1 MCSDFLADINNNHAK
16 ECRMDWGPKFVSG
29 IKAIAALGQLLLV
42 THSELEVSILEIPGS
57 YNSHGKPLTIGEKVQ
72 SCSRL
77 YQEAFAKSEQSLAK
91 LSGTSWELASSR
103 GSLHRVTEL
112 FRKDT
117 PAIAYSSFRDEWDR
131 IHRYLCD
138 VQSHASAC
146 FESWT
151 YLLTFIQE
159 FETLINNMATD
170 DKKLTVL
177 LSGKLEKA
185 KAEIKTRRY
194 DIDQETR
201 DTKDSQ
207 GFDFTYAVPLLVAIL
222 TVLLLSGILFR
233 AIILSCMFLCA
244 LLILRE
250 GMEQSGYR
258 STSDDNDGDQ
268 TRDLEIEIERLTHK
282 HKLSAT
288 IGQTL
293 QELCSSL
300 ASAIGGVREI
310 HDSYRAM
317 SERLQSMNEEKI
329 DRFKKALNRISHII
343 SWDESYNAN
352 RTTDHQPRES
362 KDVTELRELA
372 IELRL
377 TFYII
382 FEWSSLY
389 IRISQDIFTPALRE
403 VQSFSSFATLISVI
417 DLSSD
422 RFKLRPAQ
430 QGQWTPR
437 QTAPLLTRSFM
448 PLATIPSTYS
458 ADSDIYFSE
467 SYAPTAKDTLTLNQV
482 AGRAEI
488 ELNKL
493 HHEAQE
499 SAIRSVQERVTEVY
513 TTTMPTVIREP
524 KERQKHIL
532 STASEGEPKLEDSN
546 QKSISLRRRF
556 WAFKTRDRG

>member
-16 ECRMDWGPKFVSG
+16 ECRMDWGPRFVSG

-91 LSGTSWELASSR
+91 LSGTFWELASSR

-159 FETLINNMATD
+159 FETLISYMATD

-250 GMEQSGYR
+250 GMEQSGYKA
-258 STSDDNDGDQ
+258 TSDDNDGDQ

-317 SERLQSMNEEKI
+317 SERLLSMNEEKI
-329 DRFKKALNRISHII
+329 DRFKKALNRTSYII

-352 RTTDHQPRES
+352 HTTDHRPRES
-362 KDVTELRELA
+362 KDVTRIKELHELA

-389 IRISQDIFTPALRE
+389 TRISQDIFTPALRE
-403 VQSFSSFATLISVI
+403 VQSFSSLAMLISGI

-430 QGQWTPR
+430 QGEWTPR
-437 QTAPLLTRSFM
+437 QTAPPLTRSFM

-458 ADSDIYFSE
+458 ADSDIYCSQ
-467 SYAPTAKDTLTLNQV
+467 SYVPTAKDTLTLNQI
-482 AGRAEI
+482 AGRAEM

-493 HHEAQE
+493 HRPRKRDKICTRE
-499 SAIRSVQERVTEVY
+499 SDGGLYHNYAN
-513 TTTMPTVIREP
+513 
-524 KERQKHIL
+524 
-532 STASEGEPKLEDSN
+532 SN
-546 QKSISLRRRF
+546 QRTQRKAKAHLKYS
-556 WAFKTRDRG
+556 

>member
-42 THSELEVSILEIPGS
+42 THSEFDVSILEIPGS
-57 YNSHGKPLTIGEKVQ
+57 YNSHGKLLTIGEK
-72 SCSRL
+72 
-77 YQEAFAKSEQSLAK
+77 
-91 LSGTSWELASSR
+91 
-103 GSLHRVTEL
+103 LHRVTEL

-131 IHRYLCD
+131 IHRYLWD

-159 FETLINNMATD
+159 FETLINYMATD
-170 DKKLTVL
+170 YKKLTVL

-207 GFDFTYAVPLLVAIL
+207 GFDFTYAIPLLVAIL
-222 TVLLLSGILFR
+222 TVLLLSGIIFR

-258 STSDDNDGDQ
+258 ATSDDNDEDQ

-317 SERLQSMNEEKI
+317 SERLLSMNEEKI
-329 DRFKKALNRISHII
+329 DRFKKALNRTSYII

-352 RTTDHQPRES
+352 RTTDHRPRES
-362 KDVTELRELA
+362 KDVT
-372 IELRL
+372 
-377 TFYII
+377 
-382 FEWSSLY
+382 
-389 IRISQDIFTPALRE
+389 QDALR
-403 VQSFSSFATLISVI
+403 
-417 DLSSD
+417 
-422 RFKLRPAQ
+422 
-430 QGQWTPR
+430 WN
-437 QTAPLLTRSFM
+437 
-448 PLATIPSTYS
+448 STNYIVRLKK
-458 ADSDIYFSE
+458 A
-467 SYAPTAKDTLTLNQV
+467 
-482 AGRAEI
+482 R
-488 ELNKL
+488 
-493 HHEAQE
+493 
-499 SAIRSVQERVTEVY
+499 
-513 TTTMPTVIREP
+513 
-524 KERQKHIL
+524 
-532 STASEGEPKLEDSN
+532 
-546 QKSISLRRRF
+546 
-556 WAFKTRDRG
+556 